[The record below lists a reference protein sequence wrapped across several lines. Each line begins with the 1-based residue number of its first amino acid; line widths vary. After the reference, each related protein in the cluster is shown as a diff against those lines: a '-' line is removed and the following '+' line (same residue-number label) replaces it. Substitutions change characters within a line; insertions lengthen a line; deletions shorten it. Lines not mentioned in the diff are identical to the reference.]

1 MANILIT
8 GAARGIGFE
17 LTRQYAANG
26 DRVFAC
32 CRGPAKADKLN
43 ALAASSGGKV
53 TVHEIDL
60 ADPATIEATAK
71 ALAGTPI
78 DVLINNAGVTGGD
91 NQSLDD
97 VDFDAWLDTFK
108 INTMAPLRMAKAFQ
122 ANLKQAK
129 GKVLTVTSQLGAST
143 WPYGGMYSYST
154 SKAAVNKVSQIL
166 ALDWKADGISVGV
179 VHPGWVRT
187 DMGGPGADIS
197 PEESASGIRNVI
209 ANLNLA
215 NSGGFFKWNG
225 EVHAW

>member
-43 ALAASSGGKV
+43 ELAAASGGKV
-53 TVHEIDL
+53 TVHDIDL
-60 ADPATIEATAK
+60 ADPATIDATAK

-91 NQSLDD
+91 HQSLDD

-154 SKAAVNKVSQIL
+154 SKAAVNKVTQIL
-166 ALDWKADGISVGV
+166 ALDWKADGVSVAV

-209 ANLNLA
+209 ANLNPA